1 MQCHAVYSLLIYT
14 AILLKYTYDSEQIRR
29 NRGSDPEIYT
39 FGASTNAFENSVTSD
54 FEARLL
60 LQDSIDG
67 IVREAEAFISYLYC
81 MVSMDKRNTLLS
93 RYREL
98 LKDMISDVDM
108 VLKKK

>member
-1 MQCHAVYSLLIYT
+1 LRSR
-14 AILLKYTYDSEQIRR
+14 YDPEQIRR

-67 IVREAEAFISYLYC
+67 IVRETEAFISYLYC

-93 RYREL
+93 KYRVL
-98 LKDMISDVDM
+98 FKGMMSDVDM

>member
-1 MQCHAVYSLLIYT
+1 MSNKRKKNMEKSSFETESLTMRSRLSARSLTPLI
-14 AILLKYTYDSEQIRR
+14 K
-29 NRGSDPEIYT
+29 
-39 FGASTNAFENSVTSD
+39 SVTSD

-81 MVSMDKRNTLLS
+81 MTPADKRSKLLS
-93 RYREL
+93 SYRQF

-108 VLKKK
+108 LLRKK

>member
-1 MQCHAVYSLLIYT
+1 MIASKLEETEGLTLKSTLSAQALTPLI
-14 AILLKYTYDSEQIRR
+14 
-29 NRGSDPEIYT
+29 
-39 FGASTNAFENSVTSD
+39 NSVTSD

-67 IVREAEAFISYLYC
+67 IVREGEAFISYLYC

>member
-1 MQCHAVYSLLIYT
+1 MSNKRKKNEKSIFETESLTMRSRLSARSLTPLI
-14 AILLKYTYDSEQIRR
+14 K
-29 NRGSDPEIYT
+29 
-39 FGASTNAFENSVTSD
+39 SVTSD

-81 MVSMDKRNTLLS
+81 MTTAGKRSALLS
-93 RYREL
+93 SYRQF

-108 VLKKK
+108 LLKKK

>member
-1 MQCHAVYSLLIYT
+1 MISNKLEETEGLTLKSTLSAEALTPLI
-14 AILLKYTYDSEQIRR
+14 
-29 NRGSDPEIYT
+29 
-39 FGASTNAFENSVTSD
+39 NSVTSD

-81 MVSMDKRNTLLS
+81 MVSTDKRNTLLS
-93 RYREL
+93 SYREL
-98 LKDMISDVDM
+98 LKDMISDVDL